1 MVPKDRKRC
10 PDVPVGVQQGVPA
23 ALQTEVCHLPVQVAV
38 ARSRAALRLRIQRP
52 ASSQYKE
59 VPKKLTLLES
69 STYMNSPH
77 ANFSSPHALSG
88 ATSEGLDLIQ
98 RSAER
103 RDAFARAHNSLVGDI
118 DCFLA
123 QNSPTDLHA
132 PLKGRKLVSKKS
144 LDFQRTELNYSDSR
158 RVTFGCVDEQSITPR
173 SEKAGAIG
181 LCIEQEGCNIVVRSL
196 NPDGPAAADGR
207 VVPGDLLI
215 AGLTQRSNQ
224 PTLDL

>member
-1 MVPKDRKRC
+1 M
-10 PDVPVGVQQGVPA
+10 
-23 ALQTEVCHLPVQVAV
+23 
-38 ARSRAALRLRIQRP
+38 
-52 ASSQYKE
+52 Y
-59 VPKKLTLLES
+59 
-69 STYMNSPH
+69 SPH
-77 ANFSSPHALSG
+77 ANFSSPQAFPG
-88 ATSEGLDLIQ
+88 ATSESSDLIQ

-103 RDAFARAHNSLVGDI
+103 RDAFARAHHSLVGDI
-118 DCFLA
+118 DFFLS
-123 QNSPTDLHA
+123 QNSSTELHA
-132 PLKGRKLVSKKS
+132 PLKGRDLASKKS
-144 LDFQRTELNYSDSR
+144 LDFQRNELNYSDSR
-158 RVTFGCVDEQSITPR
+158 RVTFGCVDVQPITPR